1 MKEYELVHEIKN
13 SCPNNQ
19 MRDIFF
25 DEIACED
32 PVLWLREKLSGK
44 QLELTVEQGSGGTVT
59 VHAVVDGMT
68 EKYVFTPI

>member
-1 MKEYELVHEIKN
+1 MNEYELVREIKN

-25 DEIACED
+25 EEIECED
-32 PVLWLREKLSGK
+32 PVLWLRESLAGK
-44 QLELTVEQGSGGTVT
+44 QAELTVEQGSGGCVT
-59 VHAVVDGMT
+59 VYALVDGMT

>member
-1 MKEYELVHEIKN
+1 MKEYELVREIKN

-25 DEIACED
+25 EEIECED
-32 PVLWLREKLSGK
+32 TVLWLRDRLAGK
-44 QLELTVEQGSGGTVT
+44 QAELTVERGSGGCVT
-59 VHAVVDGMT
+59 VYALVDGMT